1 MPHFWTSFHSKTAMG
16 QADPILRAGSLTVAP
31 VDERSNKIFPTQRSP
46 PRPCLLCSKSCVAG
60 RMKWREVV
68 TVLLSLCL
76 GSLST
81 DEPVVGSNAATLSI
95 KPKREYLPIDRIFW
109 MHIQKTSAWI
119 GDLLVRSP
127 LPSPT
132 LEALSLSLQV
142 GMSRY

>member
-1 MPHFWTSFHSKTAMG
+1 
-16 QADPILRAGSLTVAP
+16 
-31 VDERSNKIFPTQRSP
+31 
-46 PRPCLLCSKSCVAG
+46 
-60 RMKWREVV
+60 MKWREVV

-81 DEPVVGSNAATLSI
+81 DESVVGSNAATLSI

-142 GMSRY
+142 GVPRY